1 MDDGANSYMV
11 IYYRGKNMINLR
23 VLLCFLFISTRAFA
37 AANPYLYSA
46 VDQRSPFDT
55 TQEQSNAVDK
65 DHLTLN
71 FQDIPVR
78 AALNIITRSAGI
90 NSAISDS
97 IKGNITLHLKDIPW
111 QEALDIVLKTKGLS
125 KLYLDQVLLIA
136 PSDEIAAR
144 QKAALELQ
152 QQVQELEPLQTTVII
167 LNYAKAEDL
176 VSIIKDKSNSLL
188 SDRGSVTVDKRTNA
202 LLLNDTSETI
212 DQIRALIE
220 KLDLPVKQVLIEA
233 RIVEVSR
240 DFERTLGI
248 RWGISKADHLS
259 GTLEGASGIQQNLA
273 TGKSAFDTTNVSPL
287 SRLNVNLPA
296 QPSSGQAAS
305 MGIALANLGNGY
317 LLDLELSALESEGQG
332 ELISSPR
339 LVTADQ
345 QEAFIEAGEEIPYQE
360 TASSGTTTV
369 AFKQATLKLDVTPHI
384 TPDNNIIMAIKVNQD
399 KPNTALDVQGTPAIT
414 TRKIDTK
421 VRVAN
426 GETVVLGGI
435 YRQEKT
441 HSILRVP
448 FWGSLPVVGA
458 LFRSTKVTDS
468 RGELLI
474 FITPKIVQPDNA
486 GAMIK

>member
-1 MDDGANSYMV
+1 
-11 IYYRGKNMINLR
+11 
-23 VLLCFLFISTRAFA
+23 
-37 AANPYLYSA
+37 
-46 VDQRSPFDT
+46 
-55 TQEQSNAVDK
+55 K

-71 FQDIPVR
+71 FLNIPLR
-78 AALNIITRSAGI
+78 SALNIITNSAGV
-90 NSAISDS
+90 NSVVSDS
-97 IKGNITLHLKDIPW
+97 VKGTISLHLKDIPW
-111 QEALDIVLKTKGLS
+111 TEALDIVLKTKGLG
-125 KLYLDQVLLIA
+125 KLYLGQVLLIA
-136 PSDEIAAR
+136 PNDEIAAR
-144 QKAALELQ
+144 EKASLELQ
-152 QQVQELEPLQTTVII
+152 LQVQELEPLQTTVIV
-167 LNYAKAEDL
+167 LNYAKADDL
-176 VSIIKDKSNSLL
+176 VSILKDKTNSLL

-202 LLLNDTSETI
+202 LLLKDTPEMLSKVRT
-212 DQIRALIE
+212 LIE
-220 KLDLPVKQVLIEA
+220 KLDAPVKQVLIEA
-233 RIVEVSR
+233 RIVEVAR

-273 TGKSAFDTTNVSPL
+273 MGKSAFDTTNVSPL

-305 MGIALANLGNGY
+305 VGIALANLGNGY

-360 TASSGTTTV
+360 TASSGNTTV

-399 KPNTALDVQGTPAIT
+399 KPSTALEVQGTPAIT

-441 HSILRVP
+441 HSVLRVP
-448 FWGSLPVVGA
+448 FWGGIPIVGA

-474 FITPKIVQPDNA
+474 FITPKIVQPDNSDT
-486 GAMIK
+486 MIE

>member
-1 MDDGANSYMV
+1 
-11 IYYRGKNMINLR
+11 MIHFKR
-23 VLLCFLFISTRAFA
+23 AFCFLLISTYA
-37 AANPYLYSA
+37 AAATAPYLYSA
-46 VDQRSPFDT
+46 QNQRSPFDA
-55 TQEQSNAVDK
+55 TQSQSNLTDK
-65 DHLTLN
+65 NHLTLN
-71 FQDIPVR
+71 FTDIPVR
-78 AALNIITRSAGI
+78 SALELITSSAGV
-90 NSAISDS
+90 NSVLSDGV
-97 IKGNITLHLKDIPW
+97 KGNISLHLNDIPW
-111 QEALDIVLKTKGLS
+111 EEALDTILKTKSLS
-125 KLYLDQVLLIA
+125 KLYLDSVLLIA

-144 QKAALELQ
+144 EKTALELQ
-152 QQVQELEPLQTTVII
+152 QQVQALEPLQTAVIV

-176 VSIIKDKSNSLL
+176 VSILKDKTNSLL
-188 SDRGSVTVDKRTNA
+188 SERGSVTVDKRTNA
-202 LLLNDTSETI
+202 VLLSDTPETLSAV
-212 DQIRALIE
+212 RTLIA
-220 KLDLPVKQVLIEA
+220 KLDTPVKQVLIEA

-248 RWGISKADHLS
+248 RWGVSKADYLS
-259 GTLEGASGIQQNLA
+259 GTLEGASGMQQNIA
-273 TGKSAFDTTNVSPL
+273 TGKPAFDTKNVSPL

-305 MGIALANLGNGY
+305 VGIALANLGNGY

-360 TASSGTTTV
+360 TASSGNTTV

-399 KPNTALDVQGTPAIT
+399 KPNTALDVRGTPAIT

-441 HSILRVP
+441 HSVLRVP
-448 FWGSLPVVGA
+448 FWGSIPVVGA
-458 LFRSTKVTDS
+458 LFRSTKETDS

-474 FITPKIVQPDNA
+474 FITPKIVQPDN
-486 GAMIK
+486 GD

>member
-1 MDDGANSYMV
+1 
-11 IYYRGKNMINLR
+11 MIHCKRLF
-23 VLLCFLFISTRAFA
+23 CFLFISIHAFA
-37 AANPYLYSA
+37 ATTPYLYSA
-46 VDQRSPFDT
+46 QDQRSPFDAIPS
-55 TQEQSNAVDK
+55 QSNVADK
-65 DHLTLN
+65 NHLTLN
-71 FQDIPVR
+71 FVDISVR
-78 AALNIITRSAGI
+78 SVLDIITHSAGV
-90 NSAISDS
+90 NTVISDGV
-97 IKGNITLHLKDIPW
+97 KGNISLHLKDIPW
-111 QEALDIVLKTKGLS
+111 EEALDTVLETKGLR
-125 KLYLDQVLLIA
+125 KLYLGQVLLVA
-136 PSDEIAAR
+136 PNDEIAAR
-144 QKAALELQ
+144 EKAALELR
-152 QQVQELEPLQTTVII
+152 QQVQELEPLQTSVIV

-176 VSIIKDKSNSLL
+176 VSILKDKANSLL

-202 LLLNDTSETI
+202 LLLNDTPETLSGV
-212 DQIRALIE
+212 RTLIE
-220 KLDLPVKQVLIEA
+220 KLDTPVKQVLIEA
-233 RIVEVSR
+233 RIVEVAR

-248 RWGISKADHLS
+248 RWGVSKADHLS
-259 GTLEGASGIQQNLA
+259 GTLEGASGMQQNLA

-305 MGIALANLGNGY
+305 VGIALANLGNGY

-360 TASSGTTTV
+360 TASSGNTTV

-399 KPNTALDVQGTPAIT
+399 KPNTALNVQGTPAIT

-441 HSILRVP
+441 HSVLRVP
-448 FWGSLPVVGA
+448 FWGDIPLLGA

-474 FITPKIVQPDNA
+474 FITPKIVQPDNDD
-486 GAMIK
+486 